1 MVEYTS
7 LRKCTKCQVLKAASE
22 FYPRPGGK
30 YLTSE
35 CKECMKVRSKLQ
47 GYIDRKVS
55 TVPSETDVI
64 AELHKQGIPALP
76 GKALGQQWA
85 DVIAYGCVL
94 IEVKSAQLHYRGNY
108 QFGFT
113 PSQRSGKLRGDLVV
127 LVCKRDTGNT
137 YHVFAANN
145 PVFYGEDG
153 RLKTAVS
160 WKPNPKHRGRFAFAL
175 TDEIM
180 AHAQDNWDVVEEY
193 LTRICARLAMGSQLP
208 IRLHEAA

>member
-35 CKECMKVRSKLQ
+35 CKECMKARSKLQ
-47 GYIDRKVS
+47 GYVDRKVS

-94 IEVKSAQLHYRGNY
+94 IEVKSALRHYRGCY
-108 QFGFT
+108 QFAFT
-113 PSQRSGKLRGDLVV
+113 PSQRAGKLKGDLVV
-127 LVCKRDTGNT
+127 LVCKMETGNT
-137 YHVFAANN
+137 YHVFHASN
-145 PVFYGEDG
+145 PVFYHDG
-153 RLKTAVS
+153 KLKTAVA
-160 WKPNPKHRGRFAFAL
+160 WTPGAKHKGRFVSL
-175 TDEIM
+175 DDEKM
-180 AHAQDNWDVVEEY
+180 LAAQNNWDLVDRHLVKIQNKLMEGFE
-193 LTRICARLAMGSQLP
+193 LP
-208 IRLHEAA
+208 IRLVAA